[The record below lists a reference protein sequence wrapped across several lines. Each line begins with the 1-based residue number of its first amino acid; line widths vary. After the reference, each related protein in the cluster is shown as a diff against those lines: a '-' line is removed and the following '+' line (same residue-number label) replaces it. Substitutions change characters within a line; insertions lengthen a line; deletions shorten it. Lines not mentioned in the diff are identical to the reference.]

1 MIIGVENDRI
11 EDDSLENDCRENDQ
25 HENDQREN
33 DQRQIPGR
41 CARHPVVAVQARI
54 RQTPQIAYE

>member
-11 EDDSLENDCRENDQ
+11 KDDSLENDCRENDC
-25 HENDQREN
+25 REN
-33 DQRQIPGR
+33 DQRQILGR
-41 CARHPVVAVQARI
+41 CARHPVVAVQAQI

>member
-11 EDDSLENDCRENDQ
+11 EDDSLESDC
-25 HENDQREN
+25 REN

-41 CARHPVVAVQARI
+41 CARHPVVAVQAQI
-54 RQTPQIAYE
+54 RQTLQIAYE